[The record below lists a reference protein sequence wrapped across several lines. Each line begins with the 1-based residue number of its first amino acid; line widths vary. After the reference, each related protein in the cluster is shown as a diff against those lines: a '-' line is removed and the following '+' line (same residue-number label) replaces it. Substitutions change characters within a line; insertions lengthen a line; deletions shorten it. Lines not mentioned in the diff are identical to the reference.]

1 MPLCA
6 EMIIMAN
13 GKDGARRMC
22 AAAQRGCP
30 WLKGIPAEHFLRHPG
45 ASGETN
51 RTLRSVTAHKAAGA
65 FAGLLQFG
73 WYHGAFYTAFVPFR
87 DEGCFLFFV
96 SLP

>member
-1 MPLCA
+1 MV
-6 EMIIMAN
+6 IMAN

-22 AAAQRGCP
+22 AAAQRERP
-30 WLKGIPAEHFLRHPG
+30 WLKGVPAEHFLRHPG

-65 FAGLLQFG
+65 PRRHFCNLGGTTELFRQPSSLFG
-73 WYHGAFYTAFVPFR
+73 MRAVFV
-87 DEGCFLFFV
+87 FV

>member
-1 MPLCA
+1 
-6 EMIIMAN
+6 MAN

-22 AAAQRGCP
+22 AAAQRERP
-30 WLKGIPAEHFLRHPG
+30 WLKGVPAEHFLRHPG

-51 RTLRSVTAHKAAGA
+51 RTLRSVTAHKAAEARRA
-65 FAGLLQFG
+65 FLQFG
-73 WYHGAFYTAFVPFR
+73 WYHGAFQTAFVPFR